1 MSDMADDLNNSY
13 DESGNLIKGSVL
25 DDMSKVEY
33 VISPDHSEGSVIA
46 KQLLNPTFNPQHNK
60 IELHTSSGV
69 KISNKREGG
78 TKYIQSNAREDYL
91 SKT

>member
-33 VISPDHSEGSVIA
+33 VVSPDHSEGSVIA
-46 KQLLNPTFNPQHNK
+46 K
-60 IELHTSSGV
+60 
-69 KISNKREGG
+69 
-78 TKYIQSNAREDYL
+78 
-91 SKT
+91 